1 MTKKIKKKSKRRL
14 EFQSRSFDEA
24 VSEGANEMELEAIKK
39 SQDCKHGDKLNLAID
54 FLSKWD
60 IEDKDIA
67 LACRSLCKVFFKIE
81 RTTF

>member
-1 MTKKIKKKSKRRL
+1 
-14 EFQSRSFDEA
+14 
-24 VSEGANEMELEAIKK
+24 MELEAIKK
-39 SQDCKHGDKLNLAID
+39 SQDCKHGDKLKLAVD

>member
-1 MTKKIKKKSKRRL
+1 MS
-14 EFQSRSFDEA
+14 A
-24 VSEGANEMELEAIKK
+24 GANSLELEAIKK

-67 LACRSLCKVFFKIE
+67 L
-81 RTTF
+81 